1 MIKKIFLTLI
11 IYAYSLISYAYAGN
25 HYFDM
30 SLEELMKIKV
40 ITASKQE
47 ETAFESA
54 SAAYVITNE
63 DIRRSGATSVPE
75 ALRLAPGVQVARI
88 DSDEWAVSIRGFN
101 DRFADKLLVLVD
113 GRSAYV
119 PLFSGVYWNT
129 LDYIFADIDRIEVIR
144 GSGGSIW
151 GANAVNGIIN
161 IITKN
166 PKHTQGTHISIAHG
180 DYEKIIAEARYGSK
194 TKQDAY
200 YSVYAKNTKR
210 GDLTDAENKT
220 DAQDDWEMNR
230 VGFKYE
236 KALDNADS
244 NLVLQGDIYD
254 GNSSQLYDLPDGTED
269 NLIHNTADIT
279 GGNMLFQ
286 YNKIL
291 SSDSKI
297 NIQSY
302 IDYDDREMFWLNAKG
317 YNFDIDV
324 QHLLRY
330 NDKNDLLYGFE
341 YRNVHDNLKPSSI
354 DGVTYMTFEPEKMTF
369 DVIDLFFQNKTEL
382 IIDKLYFTIGSKFG
396 YNSLSHDNIQPTARI
411 SYFPKE
417 THHLW
422 AAVSRVVRTPTR
434 WEDGMT
440 RKLKSGKDLSG
451 NKQYGDESN
460 IAYEAGYKIQFFHKF
475 SFDLA
480 GFYNDYD
487 DLRRLITDNSG
498 NITIDNN
505 LKGESYGFEIT
516 TNYEFNNRLR
526 LALIYSFA
534 RINIPVSDSNKYI
547 EGRLPRNQLSARSY
561 YNITDKL
568 QWDNMI
574 YYADNLTD
582 NTYDGVSI
590 DAYIRYDTRFNYKIN
605 KNLDISLIGRNL
617 TDHYHQEFGQSL
629 YSRTREVGRSF
640 LLKMNYNF

>member
-1 MIKKIFLTLI
+1 MIKRIFLTLI
-11 IYAYSLISYAYAGN
+11 IYAYSLISYAYADN

-161 IITKN
+161 IITKS
-166 PKHTQGTHISIAHG
+166 PKYTQGTHISIAHG
-180 DYEKIIAEARYGSK
+180 NYEKIIAEARYGNK
-194 TKQDAY
+194 TKKDAY

-254 GNSSQLYDLPDGTED
+254 GNSSQLYDFPDGTTG

-291 SSDSKI
+291 NNNSKI

-341 YRNVHDNLKPSSI
+341 YRNVHDNLQQTSI

-369 DVIDLFFQNKTEL
+369 DVVDLFFQNKTEL
-382 IIDKLYFTIGSKFG
+382 IIDTLYFTIGSKFG

-434 WEDGMT
+434 WEDGMS
-440 RKLKSGKDLSG
+440 RIIEKKDGSYQYLSG
-451 NKQYGDESN
+451 NKQYGDESTV
-460 IAYEAGYKIQFFHKF
+460 AYEAGYKIQFFHKF

-487 DLRRLITDNSG
+487 DLANLVSDGTGNINNSG
-498 NITIDNN
+498 
-505 LKGESYGFEIT
+505 KGESYGFEISS
-516 TNYEFNNRLR
+516 NYEFNDRLR

-534 RINIPVSDSNKYI
+534 RTIMA
-547 EGRLPRNQLSARSY
+547 EGSRSSLEGVIPRNQLNIRSY
-561 YNITDKL
+561 YNLTDRL

-574 YYADNLTD
+574 YYVDNVAKH
-582 NTYDGVSI
+582 NI

-605 KNLDISLIGRNL
+605 KHLDISLIGRNL

-640 LLKMNYNF
+640 LLKMDYNF